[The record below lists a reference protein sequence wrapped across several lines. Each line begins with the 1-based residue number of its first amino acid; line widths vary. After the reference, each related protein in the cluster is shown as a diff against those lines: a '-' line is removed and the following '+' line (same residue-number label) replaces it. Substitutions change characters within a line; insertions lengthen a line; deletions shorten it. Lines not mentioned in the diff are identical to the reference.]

1 MTSTRT
7 PGWSLDS
14 LLLIF
19 SIVIAAQLLTY
30 VVPQGTF
37 ERVPYPENPSREM
50 VVAGSFDSVPAEEKV
65 TLMPWHFL
73 LAVPRGMAAAQE
85 IIFLIFI
92 VGGVIAILRET
103 GAIDAALHTAVAK
116 LGSSPWVLI
125 AGCLIMFSLGSYTI
139 GMGEEYVPLIPI
151 LVSMSLA
158 MRMDSIVAMGM
169 VWVPYGIGW
178 ACAGTNP
185 FGVLIAQN
193 IAGVPIT
200 SGWEFRLVMLAG
212 FLIIAF
218 HHIYRYAMRVRRD
231 PESSLVAHVDYSNG
245 FEAPD
250 DISLNPRRVAVLI
263 CFLVAIVG
271 FVLGVALEGWYIG
284 ELNAVFMALGIV
296 AALIGGIGPAH
307 ASRTFIRGA
316 SEMTAAA
323 LIIGFARAIEVVLVD
338 GQIIDTIV
346 QSIAGLLE
354 GAGPDVAAIGM
365 LGVQTICNIFIPSG
379 SGQAFVTMPIMSP
392 LATLTGV
399 SQQVAVIAYQFGDGF
414 INMVIPTS
422 ALVMGTLA
430 LGRIPYGAWARF
442 CIPLLAKL
450 FALAIVFLLIANRFG
465 DALRLNPVAV
475 G

>member
-1 MTSTRT
+1 MKTIKS

-19 SIVIAAQLLTY
+19 GIVVFAQLLTY
-30 VVPQGTF
+30 AVPQGTF
-37 ERVPYPENPSREM
+37 EREPYPDNPSRQLVVDGSYS
-50 VVAGSFDSVPAEEKV
+50 VVAEADEV
-65 TLMPWHFL
+65 TLAPWYFL
-73 LAVPRGMAAAQE
+73 LAVPKGLAAAQE
-85 IIFLIFI
+85 IIFLIFL
-92 VGGVIAILRET
+92 VGGVIAVLRET
-103 GAIDAALHTAVAK
+103 GAIDAALHTAVAR
-116 LGSSPWVLI
+116 LGGSPWILI
-125 AGCLIMFSLGSYTI
+125 AGCLVMFSLGAYTI

-200 SGWEFRLVMLAG
+200 SGWEFRLFMMAA
-212 FLIIAF
+212 FLLVAF

-231 PESSLVAHVDYSNG
+231 PASSYVAHVDYSDG

-250 DISLNPRRVAVLI
+250 DITLTGRRVAVLLA
-263 CFLVAIVG
+263 FLATVVIFVA
-271 FVLGVALEGWYIG
+271 GVAMKGWYIG
-284 ELNAVFMALGIV
+284 ELNAMFLGLGIV
-296 AALIGGIGPAH
+296 AAIIGGLGPSH

-338 GQIIDTIV
+338 GQVIDTV
-346 QSIAGLLE
+346 VHSISAALQGT
-354 GAGPDVAAIGM
+354 GPDVAAIGM
-365 LGVQTICNIFIPSG
+365 LVVQAICNIFIPSG

-392 LATLTGV
+392 LATLTDV
-399 SQQVAVIAYQFGDGF
+399 SQQVAVLAYQFGDGF
-414 INMVIPTS
+414 MNMIVPTS

-442 CIPLLAKL
+442 CLPLLGKL
-450 FALAIVFLLIANRFG
+450 FALAIVFLLIANRYG
-465 DALRLNPVAV
+465 DELGLNVVLAS
-475 G
+475 

>member
-1 MTSTRT
+1 MTKTKP

-19 SIVIAAQLLTY
+19 SIVIVAQLLTY

-37 ERVPYPENPSREM
+37 ERTPYPDNPSREM
-50 VVAGSFDSVPAEEKV
+50 VVADSYTAVQAAEKV
-65 TLMPWHFL
+65 TLPPWYFL
-73 LAVPRGMAAAQE
+73 LAVSKGLEAAQE
-85 IIFLIFI
+85 IIFLIFL
-92 VGGVIAILRET
+92 VGGVIAIMRET
-103 GAIDAALHTAVAK
+103 GAIDAALHSAVAK
-116 LGSSPWVLI
+116 LGGSPWILI
-125 AGCLIMFSLGSYTI
+125 AGCLVMFSLGSYTI

-193 IAGVPIT
+193 IAGVPLT

-212 FLIIAF
+212 FLLIAF

-231 PESSLVAHVDYSNG
+231 PAASLVAHVDYSDG

-250 DISLNPRRVAVLI
+250 DITLGGRRIAVLLA
-263 CFLVAIVG
+263 FLIAIVG
-271 FVLGVALEGWYIG
+271 FVAGVALKGWYIA
-284 ELNAVFMALGIV
+284 ELNAVFLGLGIV
-296 AALIGGIGPAH
+296 AAIVGGLGPAQ

-338 GQIIDTIV
+338 GQIIDSVV
-346 QSIAGLLE
+346 QSISSLLE
-354 GAGPDVAAIGM
+354 GTGPDVAAVGM
-365 LGVQTICNIFIPSG
+365 LLVQTICNVFIPSG

-392 LATLTGV
+392 LASLTGV
-399 SQQVAVIAYQFGDGF
+399 SQQVAVLAYQFGDGF
-414 INMVIPTS
+414 INMIIPTS

-430 LGRIPYGAWARF
+430 LGRIPYGAWVRF
-442 CIPLLAKL
+442 CAPLLVKL
-450 FALAIVFLLIANRFG
+450 FALAIVFLLVANRFG
-465 DALRLNPVAV
+465 DALGLNPAAV